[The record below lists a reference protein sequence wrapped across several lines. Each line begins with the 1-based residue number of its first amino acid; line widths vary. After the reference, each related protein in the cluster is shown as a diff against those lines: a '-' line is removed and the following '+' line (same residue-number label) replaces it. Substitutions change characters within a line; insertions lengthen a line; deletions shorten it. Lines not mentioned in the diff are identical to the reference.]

1 MPTAFDIES
10 LDFDLCALDVFGSY
24 VSNAPAPALQR
35 LADHCPRKI
44 PPKQRRNLVSALI
57 RRWAY
62 ADAHDYYLHVLE
74 NAMLPIQREVKARHL
89 RAVAWLGTQ
98 MPWPAVLWIMV
109 KSGYTPRQVWRQLK
123 AKEKAACVEHLEWLA
138 GLRDA
143 CLQER
148 QAAQEYGNAAVA
160 RAARKEVERT
170 TKGLR
175 WLAERAQA
183 KQARASQATQKLVA
197 EYEEKLAKA
206 IAERDS
212 ERQRVIALEAEVAH
226 LRRHLERTE
235 RATPVEEPDR
245 TSARGR
251 LSGMRVLVVGDE
263 QRQEEYKAVIAA
275 MGGDAEFVS
284 GFGSPR
290 LVRERAGSADL
301 VVLVTAAA
309 SHKVSGAITA
319 SGTPYVYVPNA
330 GIQSFRHALLTLP
343 RGGAVDA

>member
-1 MPTAFDIES
+1 MPLAFDIES
-10 LDFDLCALDVFGSY
+10 LDFDLCALDAFGSY
-24 VSNAPAPALQR
+24 VASAPAPALQR

-44 PPKQRRNLVSALI
+44 PPKQRRRLVSALI

-62 ADAHDYYLHVLE
+62 TDAHDYYLHVLG
-74 NAMLPIQREVKARHL
+74 NAMLPIQREVKVRHL

-109 KSGYTPRQVWRQLK
+109 KGGYTPRQVWRQLK

-183 KQARASQATQKLVA
+183 KQAKASEATRRLAA
-197 EYEEKLAKA
+197 EYEDKLANV

-226 LRRHLERTE
+226 LRRQLERVE
-235 RATPVEEPDR
+235 RATPAEAPVEAP
-245 TSARGR
+245 TGVR
-251 LSGMRVLVVGDE
+251 LAGMRVLVVGDE
-263 QRQEEYKAVIAA
+263 QRQEEYKAAITA

-290 LVRERAGSADL
+290 LVRERAGAADL

-309 SHKVSGAITA
+309 SHKVSGAVTA

-330 GIQSFRHALLTLP
+330 GMQSFRHALLTLP
-343 RGGAVDA
+343 RVGAAEA